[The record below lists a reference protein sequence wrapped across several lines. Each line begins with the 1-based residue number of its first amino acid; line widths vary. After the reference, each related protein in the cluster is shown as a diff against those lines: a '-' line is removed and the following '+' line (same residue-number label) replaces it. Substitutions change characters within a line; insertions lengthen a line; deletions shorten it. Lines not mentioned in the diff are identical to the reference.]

1 MRRYYIDTCIWRDYF
16 EDRRDKFRPLGEWA
30 LRMLRAIIEDNDIIL
45 YSEIVEDELR
55 KAYSQKE
62 ITDIFS
68 LVPPEIFI
76 KVEISENQRKEAF
89 YLSRKLKMFFKD
101 VLHAVLAR
109 DNNALLVSRDKHFYE
124 LQEYVEIK
132 RPEDLI

>member
-89 YLSRKLKMFFKD
+89 LPLHHSSWPCLLSFPC
-101 VLHAVLAR
+101 
-109 DNNALLVSRDKHFYE
+109 
-124 LQEYVEIK
+124 I
-132 RPEDLI
+132 

>member
-1 MRRYYIDTCIWRDYF
+1 MTRYYIDAFIWRDYF

>member
-1 MRRYYIDTCIWRDYF
+1 
-16 EDRRDKFRPLGEWA
+16 
-30 LRMLRAIIEDNDIIL
+30 MLRAIIEDNDIIL

>member
-1 MRRYYIDTCIWRDYF
+1 MTRYYIDACIWRDYF